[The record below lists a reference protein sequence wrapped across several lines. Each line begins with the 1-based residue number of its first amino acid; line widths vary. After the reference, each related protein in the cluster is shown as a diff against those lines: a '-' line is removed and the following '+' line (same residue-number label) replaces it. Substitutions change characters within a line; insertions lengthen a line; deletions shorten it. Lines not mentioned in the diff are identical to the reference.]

1 VSGRHDEVERLLHE
15 MKNGSVA
22 AFEQFYERFV
32 SQVFQLALRMLGDRM
47 EAEDI
52 CHDIFLEI
60 YRKADQFDPQ
70 RGSIEAWLAVKT
82 RTRCLDRLRRKK
94 PELYNQLDET
104 LLRQEGTA
112 APTEE
117 RVFAKLERDTVRE
130 AMNQLPDAQREAVFG
145 MYFLSQSHRELSKRM
160 ERPLGTIKSLV
171 RYGLINVRKQLCQ
184 LGWMEQPGGAKERE

>member
-1 VSGRHDEVERLLHE
+1 VSSRHDEAERLLHE

-32 SQVFQLALRMLGDRM
+32 SLVFQLALRMLGDRM

-60 YRKADQFDPQ
+60 YRKADQFDPK

-94 PELYNQLDET
+94 PELLNELDET
-104 LLRQEGTA
+104 LLRQDSA
-112 APTEE
+112 PAPTEE
-117 RVFAKLERDTVRE
+117 KVFAKLERDMLRE
-130 AMNQLPDAQREAVFG
+130 AMNRLPDAQREAVYG
-145 MYFLSQSHRELSKRM
+145 MYFQSRTHQELSKLM
-160 ERPLGTIKSLV
+160 ERPLGTVKSLV
-171 RYGLINVRKQLCQ
+171 RYGLINVRKQLSQ
-184 LGWMEQPGGAKERE
+184 LGWMEQSGGAEKRE